1 MTHTVWFKKNPKL
14 RDIYTVYSGIVSDQG
29 RKSAICEPFVHIWNH
44 RLLPT
49 SRLHSDPPHPPHLG
63 GDFSP
68 TSPTHAVKHECTVCF
83 ETSSKDLYP
92 LLLST
97 IPSSVFLSM
106 LSVTPTGL
114 KWSISGVEGKLWIVA
129 PWLHHWRPIQLVISL
144 SGSLDCF
151 GTGRTLRTLHI

>member
-1 MTHTVWFKKNPKL
+1 MCT
-14 RDIYTVYSGIVSDQG
+14 SGIVSDQG

-49 SRLHSDPPHPPHLG
+49 PRLHSDPPHPPHLG
-63 GDFSP
+63 ADFSP

-114 KWSISGVEGKLWIVA
+114 KWSISGVEG
-129 PWLHHWRPIQLVISL
+129 Q
-144 SGSLDCF
+144 SLDSGAMDTSLEADPARHIALQGHLMVLERYICSIESF
-151 GTGRTLRTLHI
+151 FLQQEWRTAQRLQI